1 MDRTIS
7 TGLRTTFL
15 VHAIVALVFG
25 AALWLIPGRFLT
37 LVGWV
42 QESFIID
49 GTEITAPGT
58 LFVDGVI
65 TRLLGAVL
73 LALAFSSYQS
83 WRTQEWVK
91 VALVVQLEAV
101 FCILSVLAGLVV
113 VLFLPRRTAATFWLG
128 HFGAF
133 SSFWCSL
140 GFGFTAPRVK
150 P

>member
-7 TGLRTTFL
+7 AGLRTTFL
-15 VHAIVALVFG
+15 VHAIVAVVFG
-25 AALWLIPGRFLT
+25 AALWLVPGRFLT

-42 QESFIID
+42 QESFTID

-73 LALAFSSYQS
+73 LALAFSSYQG
-83 WRTQEWVK
+83 WRTQEWAK

-101 FCILSVLAGLVV
+101 FCLLSVIAGLMV
-113 VLFLPRRTAATFWLG
+113 VLFLREDPLPLFGWLTLVLLAA
-128 HFGAF
+128 FGAA
-133 SSFWCSL
+133 WIL
-140 GFGFTAPRVK
+140 ALRRHG
-150 P
+150 

>member
-1 MDRTIS
+1 MDKTIS
-7 TGLRTTFL
+7 GGLRSTFL

-73 LALAFSSYQS
+73 LALALSSYQS

-113 VLFLPRRTAATFWLG
+113 VLFLRAEPLPLFGWVTLVLLAA
-128 HFGAF
+128 FGAA
-133 SSFWCSL
+133 WVL
-140 GFGFTAPRVK
+140 ALRRHG
-150 P
+150 

>member
-7 TGLRTTFL
+7 AGLRTTFL
-15 VHAIVALVFG
+15 VHAIVAVVFG
-25 AALWLIPGRFLT
+25 AALWLVPGRFLT

-42 QESFIID
+42 AESFTID

-73 LALAFSSYQS
+73 LALAFSSYQG
-83 WRTQEWVK
+83 WRTQEWAK

-101 FCILSVLAGLVV
+101 FCILSVIAGLVV
-113 VLFLPRRTAATFWLG
+113 VLFLREEPLPLFGWITLVLLG
-128 HFGAF
+128 VFGAV
-133 SSFWCSL
+133 WVL
-140 GFGFTAPRVK
+140 ALRRHG
-150 P
+150 

>member
-7 TGLRTTFL
+7 AGLRNTFL

-25 AALWLIPGRFLT
+25 AALWLVPGRFLT

-49 GTEITAPGT
+49 GTEISVPGT

-73 LALAFSSYQS
+73 LALAFSSFQG
-83 WRTQEWVK
+83 WRAQEWFR
-91 VALVVQLEAV
+91 VALVVQLEAI
-101 FCILSVLAGLVV
+101 FCILSVIAGLVV
-113 VLFLPRRTAATFWLG
+113 VLFLREAPLPLFGWITLVLLAA
-128 HFGAF
+128 FGAA
-133 SSFWCSL
+133 WVL
-140 GFGFTAPRVK
+140 ALRRHG
-150 P
+150 

>member
-1 MDRTIS
+1 MDRNIS
-7 TGLRTTFL
+7 AGLRTTFL
-15 VHAIVALVFG
+15 VHTVITLVFG
-25 AALWLIPGRFLT
+25 AALWLVPGRFLT

-65 TRLLGAVL
+65 TRLLGSVL
-73 LALAFSSYQS
+73 LALAFSSFQS

-101 FCILSVLAGLVV
+101 FCILSVIAGLVV
-113 VLFLPRRTAATFWLG
+113 VLFLRETPLPPFGWIMLVLLAA
-128 HFGAF
+128 FGAA
-133 SSFWCSL
+133 WVL
-140 GFGFTAPRVK
+140 ALRRHE
-150 P
+150 